1 MILLSEKKPAAFE
14 AKQTIQEVMTATREK
29 VKNITFN
36 PEDFEVIN
44 IDIEIKNLNPIFHN
58 YKIIN
63 LCDIHLGQ
71 WMTPE
76 YLNGVVD
83 IVNSHK
89 PDMVTLTGDYVSYNI
104 DDVKDYL
111 EDSLKKLKPKDVS
124 LAVLGNHDH
133 WLNPETIKKVLKN
146 ANIHN
151 VSNDVFVLNK
161 EGHELYVAGVD
172 SMMVGED
179 NLGKVLTKIPDESAA
194 ILLAHE
200 PDFADLSSLSRKFS
214 LQISGHSHGG
224 QFIIP
229 GINTTLFRGSYSRKY
244 PVGKYKVGNMIQ
256 YTSRGLGTNIF
267 WFRLNCPPEITIF
280 HLKSPIVQEKLREKE
295 SLEEDEN
302 KGQTNENILALS
314 LENIESMYK
323 NSETYEKFEKG
334 LNKLLK
340 RE

>member
-104 DDVKDYL
+104 DDVKDDL

-151 VSNDVFVLNK
+151 V
-161 EGHELYVAGVD
+161 

>member
-1 MILLSEKKPAAFE
+1 MSEKKPTALGAR
-14 AKQTIQEVMTATREK
+14 QTIQEVMTTTREK
-29 VKNITFN
+29 VKNPKFD
-36 PEDFEVIN
+36 PDDFEIIN
-44 IDIEIKNLNPIFHN
+44 IDIEIKNLDPIFHN

-76 YLNGVVD
+76 YLDGVVD
-83 IVNSHK
+83 IVNSHS
-89 PDMVTLTGDYVSYNI
+89 PDMVTLTGDYVSYKL
-104 DDVKDYL
+104 DDVKDDL
-111 EDSLKKLKPKDVS
+111 EKSLKRLEVKDIS

-133 WLNPETIKKVLKN
+133 WLNPQKIKKILKN
-146 ANIHN
+146 ASIKNI
-151 VSNDVFVLNK
+151 SNDVYILRK
-161 EGHELYVAGVD
+161 RRHELYIAGVD

-179 NLGKVLTKIPDESAA
+179 NLEKVLKKIPDNSAA

-200 PDFADLSSLSRKFS
+200 PDFADLSSLTKKFS

-229 GINTTLFRGSYSRKY
+229 GINTTLFRGSYSKKY
-244 PVGKYKVGNMIQ
+244 PVGKYKVGNMVQ
-256 YTSRGLGTNIF
+256 YTSKGLGTNIF

-280 HLKSPIVQEKLREKE
+280 HLKSPIVENKKRKEKE
-295 SLEEDEN
+295 MKEEDTTPN
-302 KGQTNENILALS
+302 TNILELS
-314 LENIESMYK
+314 LESIESLYK

-334 LNKLLK
+334 LNKLLN